1 MTANGD
7 NTALDSAI
15 ADIVGKEVK
24 EDVSAAEEGT
34 TLDDVLGST
43 ISSDHTKYEQDKMI
57 QVSFVNREPD
67 RGDWVAIVKVEYDFA
82 CDEHTACRCYE
93 DKCEHTKGVFKTHEN
108 IYLKETCESLC
119 MDDIKC
125 NG

>member
-1 MTANGD
+1 MAAIGD

-24 EDVSAAEEGT
+24 EDVASEGT
-34 TLDDVLGST
+34 TLDHVLGST
-43 ISSDHTKYEQDKMI
+43 IFSDRTKYDQDDMI
-57 QVSFVNREPD
+57 QVSFVNLEPD
-67 RGDWVAIVKVEYDFA
+67 RGDWVAIVKVDFDLA

-93 DKCEHTKGVFKTHEN
+93 DKCGHTKGVYKTHEN
-108 IYLKETCESLC
+108 ILKETCESLC
-119 MDDIKC
+119 MEDIKC